1 MRAFCAR
8 CSTAASRLAVGN
20 RLNLS
25 VLPGTVRTLATT
37 ASNSIPNPSIPKA
50 NRGRPKKA
58 TLSKETGSSM
68 TGPALS
74 KAGGAHVMTTVSLYP
89 EAGSGI
95 NAEVQKAGRGRPRKV
110 TPAEESTNIMIGS
123 GSQSGAIPSTDD
135 STTPKRARGRP
146 KKTST
151 LEGETGLLVDST
163 PLLAPQMTP
172 RKAAET
178 GSKKT
183 NVKSTPLKSPEWA
196 GDRILNA
203 MKQHTDTNVVDKPAA
218 PHWFD
223 ERLFNHDVNP
233 IQAMKDYVGTGILE
247 YAGGDVYEGEFVNG
261 LKDGQGTIKYVNG
274 EKFVGTFKKGR
285 IWSGEGYFRWENGD
299 TYTGSWEN
307 GVMHGKGRLTN
318 AATGEVLTG
327 EFREGKIFEG
337 TGSLVMNEA
346 AGAVM
351 TGTWVRGEFTSPA
364 RESWVHTRRPPPVGK
379 SDYHH
384 ATYTVGNATLTGVWV
399 DGKLQGE
406 GKGDYDTGDTQ
417 GESYRGHYKDSKRH
431 GKGTLWS
438 PNGLDVHGY
447 AKGRENPY
455 APTFSKALEA
465 VEASGG
471 MDALGIEDRQRLR
484 SQARRQ
490 NTSYRY
496 VGDWVNGRR
505 EGHGE
510 VRYRGGG
517 LYVGGFK
524 ADQRHGMGVL
534 TYPDGAT
541 LVGQFKD
548 DDIYNGVG
556 RFCTSTRS
564 EAFLQ
569 YEGHFVE
576 GHLVGPG

>member
-1 MRAFCAR
+1 MLT
-8 CSTAASRLAVGN
+8 STA
-20 RLNLS
+20 
-25 VLPGTVRTLATT
+25 RTLTSRSSDAGSLK
-37 ASNSIPNPSIPKA
+37 AS
-50 NRGRPKKA
+50 RGRPKKSA
-58 TLSKETGSSM
+58 LLEQAPTLLTDRAASKPDGAVVAAVPLHSVE
-68 TGPALS
+68 GPQL
-74 KAGGAHVMTTVSLYP
+74 VSEKP
-89 EAGSGI
+89 K
-95 NAEVQKAGRGRPRKV
+95 VGRGRPRKTKPTKERTSIV
-110 TPAEESTNIMIGS
+110 TESALPTEE
-123 GSQSGAIPSTDD
+123 
-135 STTPKRARGRP
+135 TPPLHAPTLLNRARGRP
-146 KKTST
+146 QNAGP
-151 LEGETGLLVDST
+151 LEPGETFPASHTLPST
-163 PLLAPQMTP
+163 SQSKP
-172 RKAAET
+172 RKVNET
-178 GSKKT
+178 KEKKI
-183 NVKSTPLKSPEWA
+183 NGKSTPLKSPEWA

-203 MKQHTDTNVVDKPAA
+203 MKHNNGTNAVDKPAT

-247 YAGGDVYEGEFVNG
+247 YASGDVYEGEFVNG

-274 EKFVGTFKKGR
+274 EKFVGDFKRGR
-285 IWSGEGYFRWENGD
+285 IWSGMGYFKWENGD
-299 TYTGSWEN
+299 TYTGAWEN
-307 GVMHGKGRLTN
+307 GVVHGKGQLTN

-327 EFREGKIFEG
+327 EFREGKIYEG

-346 AGAVM
+346 AGTVLS
-351 TGTWVRGEFTSPA
+351 GTWVRGEFTSPA
-364 RESWVHTRRPPPVGK
+364 RESWIHTKRPPPEGK

-399 DGKLQGE
+399 DGKLQDE

-431 GKGTLWS
+431 GKGTLWA
-438 PNGLDVHGY
+438 PNGLDVYSY
-447 AKGRENPY
+447 AKGRENPH
-455 APTFSKALEA
+455 APTFSRTLAA

-471 MDALGIEDRQRLR
+471 IDALGTEDRQRLR

-496 VGDWVNGRR
+496 VGDWVNDRR

-524 ADQRHGMGVL
+524 ADLRHGMGVL

-576 GHLVGPG
+576 GHLVGQG